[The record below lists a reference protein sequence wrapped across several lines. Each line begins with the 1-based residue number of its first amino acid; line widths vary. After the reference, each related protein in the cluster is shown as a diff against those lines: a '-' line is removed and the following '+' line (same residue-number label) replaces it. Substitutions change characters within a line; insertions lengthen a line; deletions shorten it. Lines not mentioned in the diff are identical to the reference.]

1 MAIMKNSLVAF
12 GLSLILAVCT
22 ATGQSVW
29 TGSAAN
35 ARWSSAGNW
44 QGGAA
49 PVPGMLTSLTFG
61 GSVTNAQNDFMPGS
75 AFSNLTFAAGASA
88 FGLSGNALGL
98 NGTLVNSSSVQQRIG
113 TDLTWCGKNR
123 SLDTGAGGIVLDGF
137 LSSGATNACFTKNG
151 AGTLTLNGG
160 GNWTITDANYISSV
174 NAGTVVI
181 ASDTVFARLDL
192 QNNARLV
199 VTNNAALTGFTAGY
213 TFWQA
218 STVDLYSGKINT
230 GNILLSAQDSTKT
243 CAVNVRGGVFVG
255 GGNLRWSNN
264 GNTLLT
270 LSGDGEFQW
279 LAGTCLAENGGCWL
293 TMNGGLFRRAANGDG
308 DFDVGYTLSGSGVKP
323 ANTIT
328 NRIAFNAGSFLTG
341 SFIYTTTKTN
351 LHTTLFFNGG
361 TVHAG
366 KTTTAFFGTQPN
378 LIDSQVGPTG
388 LVFDTQ
394 SYAVGFNDALEAGS
408 TPDGGVTKLGTG
420 TLTLATNCTY
430 TGATTVSNG
439 LLRID
444 APIASTALRLAPYAS
459 AVLTSNTFF
468 TGSLSVEYGATFSF
482 TTNATT
488 PLSLSGLTLGSAQG
502 AGAVAFEITDASN
515 LDQIAVT
522 ASGGLDLS
530 HAAEVLLYQRGTTA
544 RFSANGTYPL
554 FSYTGTLTG
563 SANNLRVA
571 NRDPAKLYQFSA
583 AGGVIT
589 LTISDGSGA
598 QWISAADGA
607 WSQGA
612 NWSGGVPNAANAYAL
627 FLTNAAS
634 ALTVTLDAPATVGS
648 LAFSNAAPYTLAGN
662 QTLTLDAGS
671 QQATLSVQAGQHAVA
686 APLSLV
692 GNTLAQ
698 PATSTT
704 LTLSGGLSGTGPLTV
719 TGAGT
724 VALTGTN
731 QTQTVVRD
739 GRLALRDGASLAGG
753 VRFDNGTLATTQ
765 DVSVASTFEVGPRS
779 ASMQPA
785 TNTTLTLA
793 GTTSGDGTLRQ
804 DGPGTLR
811 LSAALGNAGGVL
823 VSAGT
828 LDFTNDVFGS
838 KTLQLSGGTARYVGA
853 NAFTLSAPLTVNAS
867 SVLRTEQAGLTFN
880 GPLAYTADATL
891 GIESTNGAALS
902 GTANINGVNCKIQ
915 LREGTLRLS
924 SSANYTFQGAVRD
937 TIQLGKDDNKKTTL
951 IIDSGSR
958 LKVGGIYLSASALT
972 TTNNDCLVQQDGGRV
987 DISNSEG
994 LFIRDFGT
1002 APASYILNNGIFNA
1016 PLATWANI
1024 STKGPGYLTVNGGTM
1039 TLGRVAMGYL
1049 DSSSALF
1056 SGPGGTIAIN
1066 GGRLNIAGYCSWMSD
1081 TYSARYNAV
1090 ALGNGAAGVG
1100 ELDLVATTRAVPYA
1114 SGGGRTAFTFNGG
1127 LLKTTG
1133 LAQYG
1138 ASSLTNYLCG
1148 VDTLTVR
1155 SGGALIETPSADIT
1169 IVQPLRAADTTG
1181 GLVKRGAATLTLPAT
1196 NNAWYGLTDV
1206 QAGTLRARLNQ
1217 RQQRLYPEGLLALWT
1232 FDDGTLSDQS
1242 GNGFDLL
1249 QQNNTN
1255 LVTFVDGG
1263 PCGKAVRFPGVSGS
1277 LKMNYTSAFSVV
1289 NYSVSLWVNLAMKE
1303 IGHQGFFS
1311 TRVNTGEA
1319 AADGTF
1325 DFKFN
1330 ASDYISC
1337 FNSGNFGAN
1346 ITSDI
1351 GGNLATGTWYMVTY
1365 VVTPVRID
1373 AYLNG
1378 ALKCSTNVVAPTL
1391 LTAGHLLT
1399 MGRGVATPANPNLE
1413 MLGAGSMIDDVAVFA
1428 RALTSNEVAVLYG
1441 TSAPRPPLR
1450 VAASATLDLL
1460 GTTNTATSVTGGGT
1474 VSNGVLVVTD
1484 SLTPDTDSGM
1494 AILTVD
1500 NLALS
1505 GTNLVYACTAD
1516 AATNDLVRITGTL
1529 SATNTGTIAFGHTPA
1544 DPLATPFRRT
1554 VMTYGTLDPA
1564 DALRLTQWKVTG
1576 DGLSGSVRRVVVID
1590 SANKRVNVEIR
1601 HVGTLFL
1608 VF

>member
-1 MAIMKNSLVAF
+1 MKNNFVIS
-12 GLSLILAVCT
+12 GLAVLLTVCF
-22 ATGQSVW
+22 AQGQSTW
-29 TGSAAN
+29 TGSASN
-35 ARWSSAGNW
+35 ARWSSAANW
-44 QGGAA
+44 QGNVA
-49 PVPGMLTSLTFG
+49 PVPGTLTSLTFG
-61 GSVTNAQNDFMPGS
+61 GSVTNAQNDFLPGS

-88 FGLSGNALGL
+88 FGLSGNAVSLY
-98 NGTLVNSSSVQQRIG
+98 GTLVNSSSVQQRIG
-113 TDLTWCGKNR
+113 TDLSWFGKNR
-123 SLDTGAGGIVLDGF
+123 TLDTGAGGIVLDGF
-137 LSSGATNACFTKNG
+137 FSSGATNAYFAKNG
-151 AGTLTLNGG
+151 AGVLTLNGG
-160 GNWTITDANYISSV
+160 GNWTITDANYISYV

-199 VTNNAALTGFTAGY
+199 VTNNASLTGFTAGY

-230 GNILLSAQDSTKT
+230 GNILLTAQDWTKT
-243 CAVNVRGGVFVG
+243 CNVNVRGGVFVG

-279 LAGTCLAENGGCWL
+279 LSGTPLAENGGCWL

-308 DFDVGYTLSGSGVKP
+308 DFDIGYVLSGSGVKS
-323 ANTIT
+323 ATTIT
-328 NRIAFNAGSFLTG
+328 NRIAFNAGAFLTG

-351 LHTTLFFNGG
+351 LHTTLSFNGG
-361 TVHAG
+361 IVRAG

-378 LIDSQVGPTG
+378 LIDSMVGPTG

-394 SYAVGFNDALEAGS
+394 SYVVTLNDAIEAG
-408 TPDGGVTKLGTG
+408 GGSSGGLTKLGTG
-420 TLTLATNCTY
+420 TLILATNCTY
-430 TGATTVSNG
+430 TGATIVSNG

-444 APIASTALRLAPYAS
+444 APLVSTAIRLAPYAS
-459 AVLTSNTFF
+459 AVLTTNTFF
-468 TGSLSVEYGATFSF
+468 SGSLAVEYGASFAF

-488 PLSLSGLTLGSAQG
+488 PLSLSGLVLGSALG

-515 LDQIAVT
+515 LDQINVT
-522 ASGGLDLS
+522 TSGGLDLS
-530 HAAEVLLYQRGTTA
+530 RAGEILLYQRGTTA

-571 NRDPAKLYQFSA
+571 NRDPAKLYQFSD

-589 LTISDGSGA
+589 LTISDGTGA
-598 QWISAADGA
+598 QWISATDGA
-607 WSQGA
+607 WSQSA

-662 QTLTLDAGS
+662 QTLTLDAGT
-671 QQATLSVQAGQHAVA
+671 QQAALFAQAGQHTVA

-698 PATSTT
+698 PATNTT

-739 GRLALRDGASLAGG
+739 GRLTLRDGASLAGG
-753 VRFDNGTLATTQ
+753 IRFDNGTLAVTQ
-765 DVSVASTFEVGPRS
+765 DVSVASTFEIGSRN

-785 TNTTLTLA
+785 TNATLTLA
-793 GTTSGDGTLRQ
+793 TATSGDGTLRQ

-811 LSAALGNAGGVL
+811 LSAALGNAGSVL
-823 VSAGT
+823 VNAGT
-828 LDFTNDVFGS
+828 LDFTNDVFGT
-838 KTLQLSGGTARYVGA
+838 KPLQLGGGTARYTGA
-853 NAFTLSAPLTVNAS
+853 NALTLTAPVSVSAA
-867 SVLRTEQAGLTFN
+867 SVLRTEQAGLTL
-880 GPLAYTADATL
+880 GSPLAYSADVTL
-891 GIESTNGAALS
+891 GIESTNGVMLT
-902 GTANINGVNCKIQ
+902 GTANISGTSRKIQ
-915 LREGTLRLS
+915 LREGTLRLPS
-924 SSANYTFQGAVRD
+924 GADYTFQGTIRD
-937 TIQLGKDDNKKTTL
+937 TVQLGKDANKKTTL
-951 IIDSGSR
+951 VIDSGAH
-958 LKVGGIYLSASALT
+958 LKVGGIYLSAAALD
-972 TTNNDCLVQQDGGRV
+972 TTNNDCTVRQDGGRV
-987 DISNSEG
+987 DVTYTEG
-994 LFIRDFGT
+994 LFIRDSGT
-1002 APASYILNNGIFNA
+1002 APASYILNDGIFYA
-1016 PLATWANI
+1016 PLTTWANI
-1024 STKGPGYLTVNGGTM
+1024 SAKGPGYLTVNGGTM

-1049 DSSSALF
+1049 DSSAALF
-1056 SGPGGTIAIN
+1056 SGPGGTIAVN

-1114 SGGGRTAFTFNGG
+1114 SGGGRTALTFNGG

-1133 LAQYG
+1133 LASYG
-1138 ASSLTNYLCG
+1138 TSTLTNYLYG
-1148 VDTLTVR
+1148 IDTLTVR
-1155 SGGALIETPSADIT
+1155 SGGALIETPSADIA
-1169 IVQPLRAADTTG
+1169 IVQPLRAAGTTG
-1181 GLVKRGAATLTLPAT
+1181 GVVKRGPAALTLPST

-1232 FDDGTLSDQS
+1232 FDDGTLADQS

-1249 QQNNTN
+1249 QQNNSN

-1263 PCGKAVRFPGVSGS
+1263 ACGKAVRFPGVSGS
-1277 LKMNYTSAFSVV
+1277 LKMNYTSAFSV
-1289 NYSVSLWVNLAMKE
+1289 NSYSVSLWVNLATKD

-1311 TRVNTGEA
+1311 TRVDTGEA
-1319 AADGTF
+1319 GAGGTF

-1330 ASDYISC
+1330 AGNYISC
-1337 FNSGNFGAN
+1337 FNAGNFGAN
-1346 ITSDI
+1346 IAPEQ
-1351 GGNLATGTWYMVTY
+1351 GGNLTTGTWYMVTY
-1365 VVTPVRID
+1365 VVAPTRID

-1378 ALKCSTNVVAPTL
+1378 ALKSSTNNVVGPTL
-1391 LTAGHLLT
+1391 LASGHLLT
-1399 MGRGVATPANPNLE
+1399 LGRGVAVPGDPNRE
-1413 MLGAGSMIDDVAVFA
+1413 ILGAGSMIDDVAVFA
-1428 RALTSNEVAVLYG
+1428 RALTSNEVATLYI
-1441 TSAPRPPLR
+1441 TATPRPPLR

-1460 GTTNTATSVTGGGT
+1460 GTTNIATSVTGGGT
-1474 VSNGVLVVTD
+1474 ISNGVLVVTD

-1500 NLALS
+1500 NLVLS
-1505 GTNLVYACTAD
+1505 STNLVYACTAD
-1516 AATNDLVRITGTL
+1516 ATTNDLVRITGTL
-1529 SATNTGTIAFGHTPA
+1529 SATNAGTIAFGHTSA

-1564 DALRLTQWKVTG
+1564 DALRLSKWKVTG
-1576 DGLSGSVRRVVVID
+1576 DGVSGSVQRTVIID
-1590 SANKRVNVEIR
+1590 SANKHIDVQIR
-1601 HVGTLFL
+1601 HVGSLIL